1 MNGFPSCLK
10 EVNIKFHVI
19 DALYNKGMA
28 GIEVKAKTAEGEKT
42 KVTDEG
48 GFAPIGPFVPGEA
61 ITVDVAKDGY
71 DAVSQTLTADENVDF
86 DMVGLN
92 PTSSEMRLILT
103 WGPTPSDLDSRIKF
117 FDASGDEICKL
128 YWNNKKCDDYA
139 SLDVDVSNGGD
150 NGPETITIKN
160 VPEGVKVLYYV
171 YDYSNKIGR
180 DMTWS
185 QAEAK
190 ATVWGPN
197 GGGSHVVP
205 LAKNDLNGER
215 YYTVGCFD
223 STGYASF
230 QKVANSASSPTL
242 SNCP

>member
-61 ITVDVAKDGY
+61 IAVDVAKDGY

-92 PTSSEMRLILT
+92 PTVSFSSTLIKDFN
-103 WGPTPSDLDSRIKF
+103 SFDLSFRV
-117 FDASGDEICKL
+117 L
-128 YWNNKKCDDYA
+128 KC
-139 SLDVDVSNGGD
+139 V
-150 NGPETITIKN
+150 
-160 VPEGVKVLYYV
+160 
-171 YDYSNKIGR
+171 
-180 DMTWS
+180 
-185 QAEAK
+185 
-190 ATVWGPN
+190 
-197 GGGSHVVP
+197 
-205 LAKNDLNGER
+205 
-215 YYTVGCFD
+215 
-223 STGYASF
+223 
-230 QKVANSASSPTL
+230 
-242 SNCP
+242 